1 VVGYSLKKAKFD
13 EEGPL
18 FLAPVIFV
26 IQVNTHE
33 RPKVNIGLIYS
44 AVCITGLEQWINI
57 LLLKYM

>member
-44 AVCITGLEQWINI
+44 AV
-57 LLLKYM
+57 